1 MCTKLSMYKC
11 SAFLRKDS
19 LKKIFDA
26 ENKNLTVKS
35 IPKSLQCIITAV
47 AIKKTRTQNLLY
59 TCPHYVSLCLWVFWA
74 THSDLGAIIY
84 CQTHEKATLY
94 REGIGW
100 KLLLRSNIITYVLL
114 WMFFDIIEISALAMF
129 FKHM

>member
-1 MCTKLSMYKC
+1 M
-11 SAFLRKDS
+11 
-19 LKKIFDA
+19 FDA

-47 AIKKTRTQNLLY
+47 
-59 TCPHYVSLCLWVFWA
+59 A

-114 WMFFDIIEISALAMF
+114 WMFFDIFETSAYAMF